1 MAKSRKRRRAD
12 RDDILIPEVRI
23 EESLPD
29 KDEETLTDAESRAQ
43 ETVDLLMRDLF
54 GTEQTSRS
62 RKKSAPAQQPAQP
75 TEQAA
80 PAASEEPE
88 PVAEQMTVS
97 LEGEPPA
104 ESEDTTEEL
113 PIIETGDEPENAE
126 PYPTAAEP
134 TSTADLG
141 DLSFKEQMEASKE
154 DFNLLLDLGYED
166 ELGTAIG
173 FEPIR
178 DYHEG
183 NISKQHD
190 ETKRR
195 RAAENIIEY
204 NKPGDAEAFVAEY
217 AKERREWKIRLGL
230 SLFFLV
236 LLILYERT
244 ALMNAIGGPFNGV
257 LHPQS
262 YILIGVQ
269 FLLFDAVLCFK
280 QLQEGF
286 TRLLAFSPVDNSLF
300 SVLLLATFAYHITLL
315 FLPHTAA
322 PTLYLSPAAL
332 SLSLLCGV
340 ELLNTYRKSMTFDV
354 VSQHNRKFA
363 LAPRISVGAKGHSAR
378 ERLNAG
384 DSEESMRYARPVYFV
399 RNYNAN
405 TERRAD
411 YRRHLGAEIL
421 LIFAV
426 GVAMGLYAAASG
438 RPAEDVVGTILS
450 GVILCAPAAALLF
463 TAVPLYIA
471 AALRLREKGAIV
483 GEGAV
488 TDADKPITLVL
499 PDNEIFESMSHERLR
514 LDEHSDV
521 HRVSVVIRAL
531 LERVNSPLATAF
543 GVDAS
548 SRLKPDAVTLT
559 EVDHD
564 GVSAVMADDG
574 VSVRMGTPAYLA
586 RYGVKVDARDE
597 DCRVLGVALD
607 DRLVARFSVRYT
619 LQEDVLPLLHDL
631 RQVGARVAI
640 RSKDPCV
647 RNEIMA
653 DILPDLR
660 FPVTVSKPSVGEL
673 ELRTR
678 GVDSTIVAIGSCK
691 EVARTYVACRR
702 VRRVGVWGRLMQI
715 GSIALGV
722 LFAVLFTMTGYL
734 PTGITLTLWRMIWG
748 VLYAGLSY
756 LCLRLPQ
763 SERKQKEKAPA
774 QMQMQMQIPDGRER
788 ERPS

>member
-1 MAKSRKRRRAD
+1 MAKNRKRRAD
-12 RDDILIPEVRI
+12 RDDILIPDVRA

-29 KDEETLTDAESRAQ
+29 KDEGTLTDAESRAQ
-43 ETVDLLMRDLF
+43 EAVDLIIRDIF
-54 GTEQTSRS
+54 GTEPKS
-62 RKKSAPAQQPAQP
+62 RKKSAPA
-75 TEQAA
+75 
-80 PAASEEPE
+80 PAAEPE
-88 PVAEQMTVS
+88 RPAPVAEQMTVS
-97 LEGEPPA
+97 LDEEEPA
-104 ESEDTTEEL
+104 EREDTAESL
-113 PIIETGDEPENAE
+113 PVIETGEEPENAE
-126 PYPTAAEP
+126 PYPAATEP
-134 TSTADLG
+134 MPDADRG
-141 DLSFKEQMEASKE
+141 DLSFKEQMETSKE
-154 DFNLLLDLGYED
+154 DFNFLLDMGYED

-195 RAAENIIEY
+195 RAAENFFEY
-204 NKPGDAEAFVAEY
+204 NKPSDAEAFIAEY
-217 AKERREWKIRLGL
+217 AKERKEWKIRLGF
-230 SLFFLV
+230 SLFWLV

-244 ALMNAIGGPFNGV
+244 SLMTAIGGPFNGS

-269 FLLFDAVLCFK
+269 FLLFDAVLCYK

-300 SVLLLATFAYHITLL
+300 SVLLIATFVYHIALL
-315 FLPHTAA
+315 FLPHTGA
-322 PTLYLSPAAL
+322 PALFLSPAAL

-340 ELLNTYRKSMTFDV
+340 ELLNTYRKSMTFEV

-363 LAPRISVGAKGHSAR
+363 LSPRISVGAKGHSAR
-378 ERLNAG
+378 ERLNAV
-384 DSEESMRYARPVYFV
+384 DTEESMRYARPVYFV

-411 YRRHLGAEIL
+411 YHRHLGAEIL

-426 GVAMGLYAAASG
+426 GLAMGLCAAASD
-438 RPAEDVVGTILS
+438 RPAEVVAGMILA
-450 GVILCAPAAALLF
+450 GVLLCAPAAALLF

-471 AALRLREKGAIV
+471 AVLRLRDKGAIV

-531 LERVNSPLATAF
+531 LERVNSPLAAAF
-543 GVDAS
+543 GVDAP

-559 EVDHD
+559 EVDQG
-564 GVSAVMADDG
+564 GVSAVMTDDG

-586 RYGVKVDARDE
+586 RYGVNADARGE
-597 DCRVLGVALD
+597 DNRTLGVCLD
-607 DRLVARFSVRYT
+607 GRLVARFSVRYT

-631 RQVGARVAI
+631 RRVGARVAI

-715 GSIALGV
+715 GSIAFGV
-722 LFAVLFTMTGYL
+722 LFAVLFTTTGYL

-748 VLYAGLSY
+748 VLYAALSY
-756 LCLRLPQ
+756 FCLRLPQ
-763 SERKQKEKAPA
+763 GGKEQKEKAPEQE
-774 QMQMQMQIPDGRER
+774 QMQMRIPDAHEK
-788 ERPS
+788 EKPS